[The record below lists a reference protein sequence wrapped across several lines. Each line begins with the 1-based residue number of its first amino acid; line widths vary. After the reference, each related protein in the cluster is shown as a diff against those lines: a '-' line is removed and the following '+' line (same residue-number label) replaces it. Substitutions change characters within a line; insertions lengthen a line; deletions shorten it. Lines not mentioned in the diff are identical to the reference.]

1 MSLTVDPKLTVEMLR
16 NGKLNGISAER
27 EVNNLIAEVSS
38 GIYTFDQMGLRNK
51 RELEKLKKKRKIAL
65 CN

>member
-27 EVNNLIAEVSS
+27 EVNNLIAEVGS
-38 GIYTFDQMGLRNK
+38 GIYTFAQMGLRNK
-51 RELEKLKKKRKIAL
+51 SELEKLRKKRKIVH